1 MSFNKDRRFN
11 DNSILTREECI
22 EIYRRT
28 TMGKRVAESLVNFAM
43 SVEREINIQEAEP
56 EVVEEFK
63 KVSKELKQDNSIKS
77 TLIMSRVMGVAGLF
91 VAIRDKETLQEDH
104 KIVPTFNEI
113 DNYDIKFNVMDKLPL
128 SGTVIETR
136 PLSFNFLDI
145 KKISI
150 GTNTIS
156 KKRIALSMPNTP
168 IYLENTSDLIPYSAP
183 SVYYNMVRLLDE
195 YEEAIYC
202 LSILLYK
209 AGVITY
215 KYEPNGKMAGVKID
229 AEMRSKEIIDQIRNG
244 QVLAVSNKTDLVD
257 FPINNVSGLIQ
268 AIDKLEEAITK
279 ALNDT
284 PASILFD
291 KNLSHGLS
299 EGTEDMKSVIMAIES
314 FREEKLKPLYNLTDF
329 YVMLVAWNNAF
340 TKEIQLKYPEKYAGW
355 TLDKM
360 RRSWVES
367 FSFEFGN
374 LFPEPE
380 SEKLR
385 KNSMY
390 LDNLL
395 KVKQL
400 GGLTSDIQAE
410 LNESKIFNNDIEL
423 DETQAQNMG
432 MESSFDSGGFEK
444 QGFNKPPQADSI
456 GGLKVDDAEFEEE
469 HPRDEDGRF
478 VKGNGKNDSKE
489 EIKEEENKENNDNN
503 AVGYKKN
510 IQALPEDLRDIG
522 EKLYSG
528 KYKGGEFV
536 EGITFVG
543 KTKEDVIK
551 EIKENLSEL
560 EASIFA
566 YTYDD
571 ADKLNDAQVDKIVKL
586 IDNSPMVNKP
596 LYRGQKGCE
605 LQNLKVGDEMP
616 MYKINSFSADKD
628 TAEDFASIKG
638 GKYPTIITINKPC
651 KALNIQPLSYYTD
664 SEEEY
669 LVGDGYIVDEIREEE
684 LQGVKTKVITIKPK
698 KESE

>member
-444 QGFNKPPQADSI
+444 QGFNKPPQVDSI

-469 HPRDEDGRF
+469 HPRDEDGKF
-478 VKGNGKNDSKE
+478 VKGNGKNNSKE
-489 EIKEEENKENNDNN
+489 IQEKIDKLKSIDWGKDNTLPNFPKSFLEEYELEDKPILL
-503 AVGYKKN
+503 KKN
-510 IQALPEDLRDIG
+510 IIDRNFYDRHKDIDKEKAIKILGNALYKTNDIFYGREDRPNYYNFIHYADDGRNDLV
-522 EKLYSG
+522 L
-528 KYKGGEFV
+528 V
-536 EGITFVG
+536 EIED
-543 KTKEDVIK
+543 TKENY
-551 EIKENLSEL
+551 EIVHFYRLNKRGLN
-560 EASIFA
+560 
-566 YTYDD
+566 
-571 ADKLNDAQVDKIVKL
+571 KLKNQTKKL
-586 IDNSPMVNKP
+586 
-596 LYRGQKGCE
+596 
-605 LQNLKVGDEMP
+605 
-616 MYKINSFSADKD
+616 
-628 TAEDFASIKG
+628 
-638 GKYPTIITINKPC
+638 
-651 KALNIQPLSYYTD
+651 
-664 SEEEY
+664 
-669 LVGDGYIVDEIREEE
+669 
-684 LQGVKTKVITIKPK
+684 
-698 KESE
+698 